1 MAYCN
6 HACMCTDDSSTILTH
21 PAVRIDAIFMLNVR
35 EQEGEFVM
43 RKLAKVDAEL
53 GNSLRGL

>member
-1 MAYCN
+1 
-6 HACMCTDDSSTILTH
+6 MCTDDSSTILTH
-21 PAVRIDAIFMLNVR
+21 PAVRIDGILKLNVR